1 MSSLTSYLPYL
12 MSAATML
19 KSGPKMPKMKRS
31 PTTDDAALMKAKKRS
46 IAEQQARSG
55 RLSTIL
61 SQRDD
66 TLGS

>member
-1 MSSLTSYLPYL
+1 MQSYLPYL
-12 MSAATML
+12 MTAATML
-19 KSGPKMPKMKRS
+19 KGGPKMPK
-31 PTTDDAALMKAKKRS
+31 TTKPPAIDDAALMKAKRRS

-55 RLSTIL
+55 RMSTIL